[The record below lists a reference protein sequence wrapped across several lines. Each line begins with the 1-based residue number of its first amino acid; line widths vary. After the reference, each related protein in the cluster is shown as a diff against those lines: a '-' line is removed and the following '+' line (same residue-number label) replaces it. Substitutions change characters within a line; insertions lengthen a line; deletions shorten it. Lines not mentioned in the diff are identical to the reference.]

1 MNPARRE
8 PLLWLQLLGLAALP
22 LEILLLFLLF
32 AGADPGPFPGFERL
46 LTWAI
51 GALGSAV
58 LFWRLPPDLWSVLIL
73 QVPLRGR
80 RPEQFRLSALQTAL
94 PLKVVIAL
102 GAALLLPLTWWA
114 DSHAGMAWAWSP
126 LSSSPRLVVLLLCIP
141 VLALIQWQWAQVI
154 QSLWMLTRSSSLVD
168 QTLPL
173 TQVQA
178 AEQRLNAGLP
188 LLLLAPLAFAE
199 PAASVEPEPKVTP
212 QDQQEKPE
220 AIAPEPEQT
229 DSPTETE
236 PVAAEASEPAAE
248 PLQANA
254 EVVEATDEDHE
265 ANAEALASEDVDVP
279 QAEASDAD
287 AEREADAE
295 PEEEAVVHEEPCSEE
310 TGPEETTA
318 EAPQDTEEDPAK
330 QDSEDASVVDAGG
343 AVAPEEKPEEG

>member
-102 GAALLLPLTWWA
+102 GAALLLPLTWWT

-141 VLALIQWQWAQVI
+141 VLAPIQWQWAQVM

-173 TQVQA
+173 TQIQA

-199 PAASVEPEPKVTP
+199 PAAPVAPEPKATP
-212 QDQQEKPE
+212 QDQQEE
-220 AIAPEPEQT
+220 AEAVTPEPEQT
-229 DSPTETE
+229 DSPAETE
-236 PVAAEASEPAAE
+236 AIPAEAPEPAAE
-248 PLQANA
+248 PSQADA
-254 EVVEATDEDHE
+254 EAVVSEDVEVPQEVVEA
-265 ANAEALASEDVDVP
+265 ADV
-279 QAEASDAD
+279 
-287 AEREADAE
+287 E
-295 PEEEAVVHEEPCSEE
+295 PETEEVAHDE

-330 QDSEDASVVDAGG
+330 QGSDDASVVDAGG
-343 AVAPEEKPEEG
+343 AVTPEEKPEEG

>member
-1 MNPARRE
+1 VNPARRE

-102 GAALLLPLTWWA
+102 GSALLLPLTWWA

-154 QSLWMLTRSSSLVD
+154 QSLWMLTRSAGLVD

-220 AIAPEPEQT
+220 AVAPEPEQT

-236 PVAAEASEPAAE
+236 PVAAEA
-248 PLQANA
+248 
-254 EVVEATDEDHE
+254 HE
-265 ANAEALASEDVDVP
+265 ANAEALDSEDVDVP

>member
-154 QSLWMLTRSSSLVD
+154 QSLWMLTRSAGLVD

-220 AIAPEPEQT
+220 AVAPEPEQT

-236 PVAAEASEPAAE
+236 PVA
-248 PLQANA
+248 
-254 EVVEATDEDHE
+254 DETHE

>member
-102 GAALLLPLTWWA
+102 GAALLLPLTWWT

-141 VLALIQWQWAQVI
+141 VLALIQWQWAQVMH
-154 QSLWMLTRSSSLVD
+154 SLWMLTRSSSLVD

-173 TQVQA
+173 TQIQA

-199 PAASVEPEPKVTP
+199 PAAPVAPEPKATP
-212 QDQQEKPE
+212 QDQQEE
-220 AIAPEPEQT
+220 AEAVTPEPEQT
-229 DSPTETE
+229 DSPAETE
-236 PVAAEASEPAAE
+236 AIPAEAPEPAAE
-248 PLQANA
+248 PSQADA
-254 EVVEATDEDHE
+254 EAVVSEDVEVPQEVVEA
-265 ANAEALASEDVDVP
+265 ADV
-279 QAEASDAD
+279 
-287 AEREADAE
+287 E
-295 PEEEAVVHEEPCSEE
+295 PETEEVAHDE

-330 QDSEDASVVDAGG
+330 QGSDDASVVDAGG
-343 AVAPEEKPEEG
+343 AVTPEEKPEEG

>member
-1 MNPARRE
+1 VNPARRE

-154 QSLWMLTRSSSLVD
+154 QSLWMLTRSASLVD

-199 PAASVEPEPKVTP
+199 PAAPVAPKQKATP
-212 QDQQEKPE
+212 QDQQEE
-220 AIAPEPEQT
+220 AEAVTPEPEQT

-236 PVAAEASEPAAE
+236 PVPAEAPEPAAE
-248 PLQANA
+248 PSQ
-254 EVVEATDEDHE
+254 

-287 AEREADAE
+287 AE
-295 PEEEAVVHEEPCSEE
+295 PEEEAVVHEEPAHEE

>member
-80 RPEQFRLSALQTAL
+80 RPEQFRLSALQAAL

-102 GAALLLPLTWWA
+102 GAALLLPLTWWT

-141 VLALIQWQWAQVI
+141 VLALIQWQWAQVM

-168 QTLPL
+168 QTIPL
-173 TQVQA
+173 TQIQA
-178 AEQRLNAGLP
+178 AEQRLNAVLP

-199 PAASVEPEPKVTP
+199 PAAPVAPEPKATP
-212 QDQQEKPE
+212 QDQQEE
-220 AIAPEPEQT
+220 AEAVTPEPEQT
-229 DSPTETE
+229 DSPAETE
-236 PVAAEASEPAAE
+236 AIPAEAPEPAAE
-248 PLQANA
+248 PSQADA
-254 EVVEATDEDHE
+254 EAVVSEDVEVPQEVVEA
-265 ANAEALASEDVDVP
+265 ADV
-279 QAEASDAD
+279 
-287 AEREADAE
+287 E
-295 PEEEAVVHEEPCSEE
+295 PETEEVAHDE

-330 QDSEDASVVDAGG
+330 QGSDDASVVDAGG
-343 AVAPEEKPEEG
+343 AVTPEEKPEEG

>member
-1 MNPARRE
+1 
-8 PLLWLQLLGLAALP
+8 
-22 LEILLLFLLF
+22 
-32 AGADPGPFPGFERL
+32 
-46 LTWAI
+46 
-51 GALGSAV
+51 
-58 LFWRLPPDLWSVLIL
+58 
-73 QVPLRGR
+73 
-80 RPEQFRLSALQTAL
+80 
-94 PLKVVIAL
+94 LKVVIAL

-154 QSLWMLTRSSSLVD
+154 QSLWMLTRSAGLVD

-199 PAASVEPEPKVTP
+199 PAASVEPEPKITP

-220 AIAPEPEQT
+220 AVAPEPEQT

-248 PLQANA
+248 PLQADA
-254 EVVEATDEDHE
+254 EVVEETDEGHE

-279 QAEASDAD
+279 QAEASGT
-287 AEREADAE
+287 DAE

>member
-51 GALGSAV
+51 GALGSAF
-58 LFWRLPPDLWSVLIL
+58 LFWRLPPDLWSLLIL

-154 QSLWMLTRSSSLVD
+154 QAIWMLTRPAALVD

-199 PAASVEPEPKVTP
+199 PSAPVAPAPQEEQQQPETVAS
-212 QDQQEKPE
+212 
-220 AIAPEPEQT
+220 EPEQT
-229 DSPTETE
+229 ASPAETETVAKESPE
-236 PVAAEASEPAAE
+236 PSEEPMQAESEAVVSDDLEAPPE
-248 PLQANA
+248 EA
-254 EVVEATDEDHE
+254 EV
-265 ANAEALASEDVDVP
+265 
-279 QAEASDAD
+279 SDP
-287 AEREADAE
+287 EPEADAA
-295 PEEEAVVHEEPCSEE
+295 PEAEEVS
-310 TGPEETTA
+310 PEVIGQDDSAPDETTA
-318 EAPQDTEEDPAK
+318 EAAQDESEE
-330 QDSEDASVVDAGG
+330 ASVVDAGG

>member
-102 GAALLLPLTWWA
+102 GSALLLPLTWWA

-154 QSLWMLTRSSSLVD
+154 QSLWMLTRSAGLVD

-220 AIAPEPEQT
+220 AVAPEPEQT

-236 PVAAEASEPAAE
+236 PVAAEA
-248 PLQANA
+248 
-254 EVVEATDEDHE
+254 HE
-265 ANAEALASEDVDVP
+265 ANAEALDSEDVDVP